1 MMTVD
6 NNPTP
11 HQSRAATIND
21 VAQLAGTSIATVS
34 RVLSGS
40 SYPVSEKTRNRVMQ
54 AAKQLQYTPNLLGH
68 MLKAK
73 TNRCLG
79 VIIPSFQNPFFTQL
93 VMGIEHAARS
103 QGYSTFVFSSQ
114 RDAKTERELISQLQ
128 HLRISGLLLSATDHD
143 AGAITA
149 YLDSGASAAIFE
161 SDYPLDPRAIDATCS
176 MDENG
181 YIATQAL
188 LSRGHRRIAFLTT
201 PLTKHNRLMVDKG
214 FRQAMNEYD
223 VSISDEDVFIY
234 TDEREIDN
242 GLFEFEAGKELAK
255 QLALCGRSYTA
266 VVAVNDLLAC
276 GIIHG
281 LVSRGIRVPQ
291 DISVVGIDDIPQCM
305 IVTPPLTT
313 VNQGN
318 YHHGYDVCLKLI
330 ERLESGESIRYQR
343 CYRKPELVERESI
356 LRL

>member
-1 MMTVD
+1 M
-6 NNPTP
+6 NN

-40 SYPVSEKTRNRVMQ
+40 NYPVSHKTRERVLE
-54 AAKQLQYTPNLLGH
+54 AAKQLHYSPNLLGH

-73 TNRCLG
+73 TNKCLG

-114 RDAKTERELISQLQ
+114 RDAQTERELISQLQ

-143 AGAITA
+143 SSAITA
-149 YLDSGASAAIFE
+149 YLNSGASAAIFE
-161 SDYPLDPRAIDATCS
+161 SDYALDPRAIDATCS
-176 MDENG
+176 MNENG
-181 YIATQAL
+181 YIAACAL
-188 LSRGHRRIAFLTT
+188 LERGHRRIAFMTT
-201 PLTKHNRLMVDKG
+201 PLTKHNRQMVCKG
-214 FRQAMNEYD
+214 FRQAMSEYG
-223 VSISDEDVFIY
+223 VSVSDEDIFVY

-255 QLALCGRSYTA
+255 QLMQSGRSYTA
-266 VVAVNDLLAC
+266 VLAVNDLLAC

-281 LVSRGIRVPQ
+281 LTSLNVRVPQ
-291 DISVVGIDDIPQCM
+291 DVSIVGIDDIPQCV
-305 IVTPPLTT
+305 IVTPTLTT

-330 ERLESGESIRYQR
+330 ERLESGEPVLRQR

-356 LRL
+356 IRL